1 MKKLIQLFTLSVM
14 AVMLA
19 VPAFAQEPAKSPAAA
34 AASQD
39 DADAKAALYKK
50 YLDNYKT
57 NQQVAYDAAKEYVQK
72 YPDDDP
78 KIIDYLKTFVTKYE
92 AGSQKANCDKLITEK
107 KWAEAFAVCKQ
118 IAAGKPDEIQPNLNT
133 AWTGFQMALQN
144 NNANNAEAMTFS
156 TKTIQLIESG
166 KTLEGGKP
174 YAEKDKSEALGWL
187 NYSLYLYN
195 LKSSKK
201 PEAAAFL
208 IKSATPE
215 NTIKSNPETYV
226 LLAALYESEFEELR
240 KQYTTNYGGK
250 DETPES
256 KAALENVKVHLDP
269 LMDAIARAI
278 AYGTDPKYAQKRA
291 DLKEGLTS
299 YYTFRYGNAEGIDAM
314 IAGVKSKPLPP
325 PPSPNAMTPAAPTTT
340 TSTSTTATGTQT
352 GATTPATTTPSTTTP
367 STKTPSTTT
376 PSTTTPSTTKPATT
390 TPATTTPGTKP
401 AEKKPATTTPA
412 TPKRR

>member
-19 VPAFAQEPAKSPAAA
+19 VPAFAQQPTGSPAAA
-34 AASQD
+34 AATTQED
-39 DADAKAALYKK
+39 PDAKAALYKK

-57 NQQVAYDAAKEYVQK
+57 NQAVAYEAAKEYVQK

-78 KIIDYLKTFVTKYE
+78 KIIDYLKTFITKYE
-92 AGSQKANCDKLITEK
+92 QGSQKANCDKMITEK
-107 KWAEAFAVCKQ
+107 KWAEAFTVCKQ
-118 IAAGKPDEIQPNLNT
+118 IAAGKPDDIQPNLNT

-144 NNANNAEAMTFS
+144 NNANNAEATTFS
-156 TKTIQLIESG
+156 TKTIELIESG

-174 YAEKDKSEALGWL
+174 YPEKDKIEALGWL

-195 LKSSKK
+195 LKSNKK
-201 PEAAAFL
+201 LEAAAFL

-226 LLAALYESEFEELR
+226 QLAALYEAEFEKLR
-240 KQYTTNYGGK
+240 QDYTTRFGGK

-256 KAALENVKVHLDP
+256 KAALENVKLHLDP
-269 LMDAIARAI
+269 LMDAMARAI
-278 AYGTDPKYAQKRA
+278 AYGTDPKFAQKRT
-291 DLKEGLTS
+291 DLKEGLTG
-299 YYTFRYGNAEGIDAM
+299 YYTFRNGSAEGLDAM
-314 IAGVKSKPLPP
+314 IAGVKAKPLPP
-325 PPSPNAMTPAAPTTT
+325 PPTATAMAPAAPT
-340 TSTSTTATGTQT
+340 TTATGTQT

-367 STKTPSTTT
+367 DTTT
-376 PSTTTPSTTKPATT
+376 PSTTMPATT

-401 AEKKPATTTPA
+401 AEKKPATTTPS